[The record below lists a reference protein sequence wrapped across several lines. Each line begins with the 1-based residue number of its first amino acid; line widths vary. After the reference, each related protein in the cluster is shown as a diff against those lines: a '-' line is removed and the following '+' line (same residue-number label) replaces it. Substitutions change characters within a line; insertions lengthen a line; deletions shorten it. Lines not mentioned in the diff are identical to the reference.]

1 MATGGRDALEDLSRE
16 ECLALLATVSV
27 GRLGVSIAALPAI
40 LPVNFALHEGAV
52 VVRSA
57 PGTKLD
63 AALRQNVVAFE
74 ADCFTPDGSRG
85 WSVLV
90 RGVASEVDD
99 PGVLA
104 ALRDLPLRSWA
115 LPNAANRYIVIAT
128 TAVSGRRFD
137 HAAADA
143 AAPESNPAP
152 VAVEKHVET

>member
-40 LPVNFALHEGAV
+40 FPVNFALHDGAV

-74 ADCFTPDGSRG
+74 ADCFSDDGRRG

-90 RGVASEVDD
+90 RGVASEVED
-99 PGVLA
+99 PDVLTV
-104 ALRDLPLRSWA
+104 LRALPLRSWA
-115 LPNAANRYIVIAT
+115 LPTEANRYIVIAT

-137 HAAADA
+137 HSGRDGSDA
-143 AAPESNPAP
+143 AP
-152 VAVEKHVET
+152 VAVEQDVEA